1 MARPVLSVVV
11 LCYRSGEKARGFARS
26 VQETLAAN
34 GLADH
39 QLVLVGN
46 YLEGDDDPTP
56 EVVRALAAADPR
68 IVCSTLP
75 KRGMMGWDMR
85 TGMALATG
93 EVIAVIDGDGQVKAG
108 DLVRLYRALLDGG
121 FDLALS
127 RRVRRADGLAR
138 RALSAT
144 YNLAFGLLFPGL
156 GAHDVNAKPK
166 LLRRQA
172 FERLQLTADDWFIDA
187 ELMIQARRLG
197 FRICELP
204 TEFLGLGGRRSF
216 VSARAVVEF
225 LRNLL
230 LYRWREPRRARSR
243 RE

>member
-1 MARPVLSVVV
+1 MSRPALSVVV
-11 LCYRSGEKARGFARS
+11 LCYRSGERARGFARA
-26 VQETLAAN
+26 VQEALGAS

-46 YLEGDDDPTP
+46 YLEGDDDTTP

-68 IVCSTLP
+68 IVCSALP

-85 TGMALATG
+85 SGMALATG
-93 EVIAVIDGDGQVKAG
+93 VVIAVIDGDGQVLAG

-121 FDLALS
+121 CDLAMT
-127 RRVRRADGLAR
+127 RRVRRADGSGR
-138 RALSAT
+138 RALSAG
-144 YNLAFGLLFPGL
+144 YNLAFRLLFPGL

-172 FERLQLTADDWFIDA
+172 FERLRLTADDWFIDA

-230 LYRWREPRRARSR
+230 VYRWRERRARR
-243 RE
+243 GGG

>member
-1 MARPVLSVVV
+1 MLSVVV
-11 LCYRSGEKARGFARS
+11 LCYRSGGEGARLARS
-26 VQETLAAN
+26 VQVQATLTAS
-34 GLADH
+34 GVADY

-56 EVVRALAAADPR
+56 DVVRALAAADPR
-68 IVCSTLP
+68 IVCSGRSPGGARWAGTCGP
-75 KRGMMGWDMR
+75 
-85 TGMALATG
+85 GMALATG

-138 RALSAT
+138 RALSAG
-144 YNLAFGLLFPGL
+144 YNLAFRLLFPGT

-172 FERLQLTADDWFIDA
+172 FERLRLTADDWFIDA

-204 TEFLGLGGRRSF
+204 TDYHGIRGRISF
-216 VSARAVVEF
+216 VSLRAVVDI

-230 LYRWREPRRARSR
+230 L
-243 RE
+243 